1 MPAGRP
7 RKPIP
12 IRAAEGDTRQ
22 RGARK
27 HQEAIEAAHR
37 AQPGIPEPPASLTGE
52 ALAHYEYLA
61 DGLFAEGLLAKIDQ
75 GALVAAATAFAA
87 VMAAHKAGKINN
99 WEKAVRVYMQMA
111 DRLGLHESARAKFT
125 KKDTSADPIGE
136 AMCG

>member
-1 MPAGRP
+1 MTMPAGRP

-27 HQEAIEAAHR
+27 HA
-37 AQPGIPEPPASLTGE
+37 E

-61 DGLFAEGLLAKIDQ
+61 DGLFAEGLLARIDQ

-87 VMAAHKAGKINN
+87 VMEAHKSKKIND

-125 KKDTSADPIGE
+125 RKDVTADPIGE